1 MSTIYLSTYR
11 RQIIK
16 AVHPFLNGFY
26 SKIRRILLLTE
37 DYFIFIFCH
46 SGQLLCKMAF
56 AFPILGIT
64 SASYSL
70 AMMAFGRRNCV
81 VDSLKTKFAM
91 HHCKFIIP
99 AIWMIAVVAAIPNFI
114 AFDVEALEKIGGNG
128 TEIYCSCNNKRV
140 PHSFVISNGIMI
152 LFVTYV
158 TPLCII
164 VYNYSRI
171 IHFVVHQKGFTNGD
185 SSATAV
191 VKSTLL
197 KKRMKMIK
205 MLILVAVVFAASWLP
220 YFISLIIAVSFTYRN

>member
-46 SGQLLCKMAF
+46 SGQLLCKIAF

-81 VDSLKTKFAM
+81 VDNLKTKFAM

-185 SSATAV
+185 SPPKAEAKT
-191 VKSTLL
+191 TLPT
-197 KKRMKMIK
+197 KRMKKIK
-205 MLILVAVVFAASWLP
+205 QLILVAVG
-220 YFISLIIAVSFTYRN
+220 I

>member
-1 MSTIYLSTYR
+1 
-11 RQIIK
+11 
-16 AVHPFLNGFY
+16 
-26 SKIRRILLLTE
+26 
-37 DYFIFIFCH
+37 
-46 SGQLLCKMAF
+46 
-56 AFPILGIT
+56 
-64 SASYSL
+64 
-70 AMMAFGRRNCV
+70 MMAFGRRNCV
-81 VDSLKTKFAM
+81 VDSLKTKFTM

-114 AFDVEALEKIGGNG
+114 AFDVETLEKIGGNG
-128 TEIYCSCNNKRV
+128 TEIYCSCNNKGV
-140 PHSFVISNGIMI
+140 PHSFVICNGITI

-185 SSATAV
+185 SSATSVA
-191 VKSTLL
+191 KSTLL
-197 KKRMKMIK
+197 TKRMKIIK